1 MWLSA
6 AHIPGTANI
15 EADKQSRILK
25 DASEWKLYPAVFQ
38 NIVEKFGKP
47 DIDLFATR
55 INKLLDGYVS
65 WHPEPKAM
73 AINFFSLTWSNNY
86 FYMFRPF
93 GRVGRVLAKIHRDE
107 TNTQRR
113 DKYSDSCTRLVN
125 PILVPAVATDDQ
137 WEPTVISAI
146 TKKFGIATKTLCE
159 PPARQK
165 TPVISNNSSNS
176 NLGNNTTEEK
186 LEDLLEYQH
195 IANIILILNNGQ
207 LLLKI

>member
-65 WHPEPKAM
+65 
-73 AINFFSLTWSNNY
+73 
-86 FYMFRPF
+86 
-93 GRVGRVLAKIHRDE
+93 
-107 TNTQRR
+107 
-113 DKYSDSCTRLVN
+113 
-125 PILVPAVATDDQ
+125 
-137 WEPTVISAI
+137 
-146 TKKFGIATKTLCE
+146 
-159 PPARQK
+159 
-165 TPVISNNSSNS
+165 
-176 NLGNNTTEEK
+176 
-186 LEDLLEYQH
+186 
-195 IANIILILNNGQ
+195 
-207 LLLKI
+207 